1 MKSLSFLIDTDW
13 VIDHFNGIAQ
23 VTRRLQELQPQGL
36 ALSIIS
42 SAELWEGAYF
52 SREPKRSQAML
63 GEFLAGVVILGLDE
77 DMCKRF
83 GQLRGSLRMR
93 GQTVGDF
100 DLLIAATALRHN
112 FRRRSIDRTSWP
124 EMCSIWNRSVLCFRR
139 RSARMLAASLPPL

>member
-23 VTRRLQELQPQGL
+23 VTRRLKELEPEGL

-52 SREPKRSQAML
+52 SRDPKRSQAML
-63 GEFLAGVVILGLDE
+63 EEFLAGVVILGLDE

-83 GQLRGSLRMR
+83 GQLRGSLRRR

-112 FRRRSIDRTSWP
+112 LTLLTNNRKHFEAVSGLHIESI
-124 EMCSIWNRSVLCFRR
+124 
-139 RSARMLAASLPPL
+139 